1 MGLNKTVEI
10 GNSGITAS
18 YWRVIGIY
26 ADDKNREV
34 SVVFEGYRTKEDR
47 DLGKNSVAGA
57 IKTINLSG
65 EDYNMYVHAIR
76 PDGIDGVYDINKT
89 VAYQIAKSKD
99 PDLADAEDV
108 LEV

>member
-1 MGLNKTVEI
+1 MGLNKSVEI

-26 ADDKNREV
+26 ADDKNKVV
-34 SVVFEGYRTKEDR
+34 SVVFEGFRTKEDR
-47 DLGKNSVAGA
+47 DLGKDSVPNAV
-57 IKTINLSG
+57 KRVVLEG
-65 EDYNMYVHAIR
+65 EEYNMYVHAIR
-76 PDGIDGVYDINKT
+76 PDGIDKVYDINKT

-108 LEV
+108 LEA